1 MRELIDKWE
10 QALININ
17 KEPNVL
23 GSLLL
28 NKDGKVIS
36 ENSPE
41 KQLPAITHPSLLQIF
56 TSVNEQ
62 INNTN
67 QGSLCHILLESEN
80 GTLVLGSL
88 EDKILTVYTKGT
100 GEIYTGQILRAL
112 SKIEESN

>member
-36 ENSPE
+36 ENSTE
-41 KQLPAITHPSLLQIF
+41 KQLPAITHTSLLQIF

-100 GEIYTGQILRAL
+100 GEIYTGKILRAI